1 MKPSAFA
8 FNLAKASEG
17 LRLDAYPDPGS
28 GGEPWTVGWGSTH
41 SVTKGMKISIGEAQ
55 ARLVED
61 MATAGDVVN
70 RAVTA
75 PLNQNQFDAL
85 CDFVFNV
92 GPGKKGVK
100 DGFVVLKSGEPSTML
115 RKLNAGDYAGAAA
128 EFPRWIKASGKV
140 MPGLVTR
147 RAAERDLF
155 DRSTGVA

>member
-1 MKPSAFA
+1 
-8 FNLAKASEG
+8 
-17 LRLDAYPDPGS
+17 
-28 GGEPWTVGWGSTH
+28 
-41 SVTKGMKISIGEAQ
+41 MKITIGEAQ

-61 MATAGDVVN
+61 MTTAGDIVD

-75 PLNQNQFDAL
+75 PLSQNQFDAL

-115 RKLNAGDYAGAAA
+115 RRLNASDYAGAAA
-128 EFPRWIKASGKV
+128 EFPKWTKASGKV

-147 RAAERDLF
+147 RAAERALF
-155 DRSTGVA
+155 ERVPGVAPCSAT